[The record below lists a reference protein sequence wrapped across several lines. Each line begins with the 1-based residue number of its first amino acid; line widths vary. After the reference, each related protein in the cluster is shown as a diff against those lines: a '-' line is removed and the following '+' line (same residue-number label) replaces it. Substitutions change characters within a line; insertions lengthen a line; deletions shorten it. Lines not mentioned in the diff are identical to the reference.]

1 MIRKVKKGKTQQ
13 TQNSKRPSRQSV
25 KRLRK
30 LIPDLA
36 NVDMSEASITPIE
49 LLAILLGAVLKGR
62 ITDKEI
68 GQICTTYYKTVK
80 EWWAD

>member
-36 NVDMSEASITPIE
+36 NVDMSEASVTPIE

>member
-36 NVDMSEASITPIE
+36 NVDMSEASVTPIE

-80 EWWAD
+80 DWWAD

>member
-1 MIRKVKKGKTQQ
+1 MIRKMKNGKTQQ
-13 TQNSKRPSRQSV
+13 TQKSKRPSRQSV

-36 NVDMSEASITPIE
+36 NVDMSEASVTPIE
-49 LLAILLGAVLKGR
+49 LLAILLGGVLKGR

>member
-49 LLAILLGAVLKGR
+49 LLAILLGAVLRGR

>member
-13 TQNSKRPSRQSV
+13 TRNSKRPSRQSV

-36 NVDMSEASITPIE
+36 NVDMSEASVTPIE

-80 EWWAD
+80 DWWAD

>member
-49 LLAILLGAVLKGR
+49 LLAILLGAVLRGR

-80 EWWAD
+80 DWWAD

>member
-36 NVDMSEASITPIE
+36 NVDMSEASVTPIE
-49 LLAILLGAVLKGR
+49 LLAILLGAVLRGR

-80 EWWAD
+80 DWWAD